1 MSTTT
6 EDFIR
11 TFEALREEVNRR
23 AGDPN
28 AHALQID
35 NAASRDPAIDKNRRL
50 LRYIR
55 DVRNALQHP
64 QHGARGHAVQIT
76 DAFLKEAQDL
86 LRHLQNPPT
95 ARSVGVARRDIRTA
109 HRGDRL
115 GDLAD
120 MMKRDG
126 FSHLPIL
133 DERDAVIGVF
143 NEAAI
148 FDHLW
153 GEPARIIER
162 DMRVEDILPHC
173 SLDAGHTETFQ
184 FVRPGT
190 LLDDLVGMFVAPV
203 SPTKRLGAAFVTAS
217 GSGTEPLQRIITPWD
232 VLATGRN

>member
-23 AGDPN
+23 AGEPN
-28 AHALQID
+28 SHTLQID
-35 NAASRDPAIDKNRRL
+35 TAAGVDPAIDKNRRL
-50 LRYIR
+50 IRYIR

-76 DAFLKEAQDL
+76 DAFLNEAKAL
-86 LRHLQNPPT
+86 LRHLQDPPT
-95 ARSVGVARRDIRTA
+95 VRSVGVARRDIRTA
-109 HRGDRL
+109 RLGDRL

-133 DERDAVIGVF
+133 DERDVVMGVF
-143 NEAAI
+143 NEAAV

-153 GEPARIIER
+153 AEPARIIER

-173 SLDAGHTETFQ
+173 SLDADHTETFQ

-190 LLDDLVGMFVAPV
+190 LLDDLVGMFVAPI
-203 SPTKRLGAAFVTAS
+203 SRTTRLGAAFVTAS
-217 GSGTEPLQRIITPWD
+217 GKDTEPLQRMITPWD
-232 VLATGRN
+232 VLANGRN